1 MIIVESSIFNDKIA
15 TLELM
20 YPDFELE
27 FHKDFEYNKKKYR
40 KGQIESYKLKGM
52 SQLNDL
58 EKHLKV
64 TELPYDFFDKN
75 QLTDVIDFLR

>member
-1 MIIVESSIFNDKIA
+1 MIIIESSIFNDKIA

-27 FHKDFEYNKKKYR
+27 FYKDFEYNKKKYR
-40 KGQIESYKLKGM
+40 KGQIESYKFTGM
-52 SQLNDL
+52 NQLNDL
-58 EKHLKV
+58 KKYHKV
-64 TELPYDFFDKN
+64 NELPYEFFDKN

>member
-1 MIIVESSIFNDKIA
+1 MIIIESSIFNDKLA

-27 FHKDFEYNKKKYR
+27 FHKDLEYNKKRYR
-40 KGQIESYKLKGM
+40 KGQIESYKFKGM

-58 EKHLKV
+58 KKHFKIDD
-64 TELPYDFFDKN
+64 LPYDFYDKN
-75 QLTDVIDFLR
+75 KLTDVIDFLR